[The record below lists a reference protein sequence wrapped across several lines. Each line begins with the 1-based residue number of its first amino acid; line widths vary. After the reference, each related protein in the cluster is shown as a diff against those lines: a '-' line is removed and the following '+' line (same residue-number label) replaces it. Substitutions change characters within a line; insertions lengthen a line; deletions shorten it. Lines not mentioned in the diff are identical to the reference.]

1 MKIKVQINNNCLESM
16 PCKHDVIIGNNKL
29 TTLSQPEIK
38 KYLENKDL
46 YECVYISNTKIIMG
60 LDKKLVVEELKT
72 PQEFV
77 ISDNDHLWQ

>member
-1 MKIKVQINNNCLESM
+1 MKIKVKINNNCLESM
-16 PCKHDVIIGNNKL
+16 PCQHDVIIGNNPLKRVR
-29 TTLSQPEIK
+29 QPEIK

-46 YECVYISNTKIIMG
+46 YECVYISNTKISMG

>member
-1 MKIKVQINNNCLESM
+1 MKIKVQINNNCLESAS
-16 PCKHDVIIGNNKL
+16 CQHDVIIGNNQLKKL
-29 TTLSQPEIK
+29 RQPEIK